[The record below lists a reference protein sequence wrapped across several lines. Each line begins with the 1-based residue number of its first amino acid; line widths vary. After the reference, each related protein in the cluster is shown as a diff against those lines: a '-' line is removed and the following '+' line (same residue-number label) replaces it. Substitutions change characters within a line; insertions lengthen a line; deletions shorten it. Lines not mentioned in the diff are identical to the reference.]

1 MENTVYNNNLKFI
14 VSLTATLTVG
24 ALGGFFTFS
33 EIPTWYASLVKP
45 SFNPPN
51 GLFGPVWTTLYAM
64 MGYSFYLIWRL
75 PSSTQQKKA
84 MLVFGIQLLL
94 NAGWSFVFFK
104 CHALFGAIIEI
115 VALWLSILYTIFL
128 FYPLQK
134 KAALLLIPYLL
145 WVSFATVLTVAIWQL
160 N

>member
-33 EIPTWYASLVKP
+33 EIPTWYAALVKP

-75 PSSTQQKKA
+75 PSSAQQKKA
-84 MLVFGIQLLL
+84 MLIFGIQLLL

-145 WVSFATVLTVAIWQL
+145 WVSFATVLTIAIWQL